1 MDVKVRQKTAACRE
15 CQNICNSTERLDVG
29 EKRQISVLK
38 IQKYSQLCMNDLFL
52 MNE

>member
-29 EKRQISVLK
+29 KKTNLSIKNPEI
-38 IQKYSQLCMNDLFL
+38 YSQLCMNDLFL